1 MMILIIFIINLLG
14 VVLGK
19 IIYDKS
25 YETEALGELLIA
37 FFATIATISGIA
49 CLSLIGI
56 KANNREE
63 FNKKQQEY
71 ITITQYIKSDKSN
84 SILESTEMLRK
95 IEEYNEYV
103 IKKQND
109 MTRTIRKY
117 WAEGANWNE
126 LKLINLEY
134 TNKVEESE

>member
-1 MMILIIFIINLLG
+1 
-14 VVLGK
+14 
-19 IIYDKS
+19 
-25 YETEALGELLIA
+25 
-37 FFATIATISGIA
+37 
-49 CLSLIGI
+49 
-56 KANNREE
+56 
-63 FNKKQQEY
+63 
-71 ITITQYIKSDKSN
+71 
-84 SILESTEMLRK
+84 MLRK

-134 TNKVEESE
+134 TNKVEESEGK